1 MEKCVSFLI
10 FLMGE
15 ITTIHLTENGFGLKL
30 EPVWKI
36 SLFKLMCSWSQVS
49 LGYVDVYLYFQV

>member
-10 FLMGE
+10 FRMGE

-30 EPVWKI
+30 DPVWKI
-36 SLFKLMCSWSQVS
+36 SLFKLMCYWSQVS
-49 LGYVDVYLYFQV
+49 I